1 VAASPSGANRFV
13 SSGRAFIKDVEN
25 NGERLIDCHQ
35 WPAFSL
41 RNSSSAKV
49 LNWAASRQSTGIG
62 YVLSMT
68 SNRLANI
75 LPILA
80 VLGSVTAL
88 GIGTTF
94 AKQLFP
100 QVGSLGTTAL
110 RVGFSALLL
119 LALWRPWR
127 WPLSRVDAISVLKYG
142 VALGFMNLLFYM
154 SLRTIPFG
162 VAVAIEFSGPLA
174 VAMMYSRKPIDFLWL
189 ALAVLGLG
197 LLLPIGHGAASLD
210 TEGMLY
216 ALAAA
221 VCWGAYIVFGKR
233 LSHLHAGHSVALGL
247 SVAAI
252 TVVPFG
258 VWHAGSALLDAHILL
273 FGIGVAAISS
283 AIPISLEM
291 VALKR
296 LPQETFGIMTSME
309 PAVAA
314 LLGLLMLDEHL
325 GGLQLLAIVCIMMA
339 AAGSS
344 VTARHDQPKSV
355 PAEVLM

>member
-1 VAASPSGANRFV
+1 MNLHRFTY
-13 SSGRAFIKDVEN
+13 A
-25 NGERLIDCHQ
+25 
-35 WPAFSL
+35 
-41 RNSSSAKV
+41 
-49 LNWAASRQSTGIG
+49 
-62 YVLSMT
+62 
-68 SNRLANI
+68 

-88 GIGTTF
+88 GIGTSF

-100 QVGSLGTTAL
+100 QVGSLGTTSL

-119 LALWRPWR
+119 LVLWRPWR
-127 WPLSRVDAISVLKYG
+127 WPLSRADAVSIIRYG

-174 VAMMYSRKPIDFLWL
+174 VTIMSSRKLIDFLWL
-189 ALAVLGLG
+189 TLAILGLG
-197 LLLPIGHGAASLD
+197 LLLPLGHGVVGLD
-210 TEGMLY
+210 PEGIMY

-258 VWHAGSALLDAHILL
+258 VWHAGSALLQPGILL
-273 FGIGVAAISS
+273 FGLGVAAISS
-283 AIPISLEM
+283 ALPISLEM

-296 LPQETFGIMTSME
+296 LPQEAFGIMTSME

-314 LLGLLMLDEHL
+314 LLGFLMLDERLSHL
-325 GGLQLLAIVCIMMA
+325 QWLAIVCIMLA

-344 VTARHDQPKSV
+344 VTTRRSLPKNA
-355 PAEVLM
+355 PEKIMM

>member
-1 VAASPSGANRFV
+1 MR
-13 SSGRAFIKDVEN
+13 E
-25 NGERLIDCHQ
+25 
-35 WPAFSL
+35 FSRRRVCYL
-41 RNSSSAKV
+41 
-49 LNWAASRQSTGIG
+49 QP
-62 YVLSMT
+62 MT
-68 SNRLANI
+68 SHRLTHL
-75 LPILA
+75 LPFLA

-88 GIGTTF
+88 GIGTSF

-127 WPLSRVDAISVLKYG
+127 WPLSRADVGSVIRYG

-174 VAMMYSRKPIDFLWL
+174 LAIVSSRKPIDFLWL
-189 ALAVLGLG
+189 ALALVGLG
-197 LLLPIGHGAASLD
+197 LLLPLGHDVTSLD
-210 TEGMLY
+210 PQGVMF

-221 VCWGAYIVFGKR
+221 VCWAAYIVFGKR
-233 LSHLHAGHSVALGL
+233 LGHLHAGHSVALGL
-247 SVAAI
+247 SVAAL

-258 VWHAGSALLDAHILL
+258 IWHAGAALLQPHILL
-273 FGIGVAAISS
+273 YGLGVAAVSS

-296 LPQETFGIMTSME
+296 LPQEAFGIMTSME

-314 LLGLLMLDEHL
+314 LLGLLMLNEHL
-325 GGLQLLAIVCIMMA
+325 SALQWLAIVCTMLA
-339 AAGSS
+339 AAGSAF
-344 VTARHDQPKSV
+344 TASRTVPKSV
-355 PAEVLM
+355 AQEVVM

>member
-1 VAASPSGANRFV
+1 M
-13 SSGRAFIKDVEN
+13 RA
-25 NGERLIDCHQ
+25 H
-35 WPAFSL
+35 
-41 RNSSSAKV
+41 
-49 LNWAASRQSTGIG
+49 
-62 YVLSMT
+62 
-68 SNRLANI
+68 RLAAA
-75 LPILA
+75 LPALA

-88 GIGTTF
+88 GVGTSF
-94 AKQLFP
+94 AKHLFP

-127 WPLSRVDAISVLKYG
+127 WSLSVADRASILRYG

-162 VAVAIEFSGPLA
+162 VAVAIEFAGPLT
-174 VAMMYSRKPIDFLWL
+174 VAMLSSRRPIDFLWL

-197 LLLPIGHGAASLD
+197 LLLPLNQNVAGLD
-210 TEGMLY
+210 PEGVAY

-233 LSHLHAGHSVALGL
+233 VGHLHAGQSVALGL
-247 SVAAI
+247 TVAAI
-252 TVVPFG
+252 AVVPFG
-258 VWHAGSALLDAHILL
+258 VWQAGSALLSPSILL
-273 FGIGVAAISS
+273 YGLGIAAISS

-296 LPQETFGIMTSME
+296 LPKEAFGILTSME

-325 GGLQLLAIVCIMMA
+325 TGLQWLAIVCTMLA
-339 AAGSS
+339 AAGSAI
-344 VTARHDQPKSV
+344 TARRQPPQGV
-355 PAEVLM
+355 PADVVM

>member
-1 VAASPSGANRFV
+1 M
-13 SSGRAFIKDVEN
+13 
-25 NGERLIDCHQ
+25 
-35 WPAFSL
+35 
-41 RNSSSAKV
+41 
-49 LNWAASRQSTGIG
+49 G
-62 YVLSMT
+62 YVLKMT
-68 SNRLANI
+68 SRRFANL
-75 LPILA
+75 LPIFA

-88 GIGTTF
+88 GIGTSF

-127 WPLSRVDAISVLKYG
+127 WPLSRADAMSVLKYG

-162 VAVAIEFSGPLA
+162 VAVAIEFSGPLS
-174 VAMMYSRKPIDFLWL
+174 VAMLYSRRPIDFAWL
-189 ALAVLGLG
+189 ALAVVGLG
-197 LLLPIGHGAASLD
+197 LLLPLGRNVSGLD
-210 TEGMLY
+210 MEGLIY

-233 LSHLHAGHSVALGL
+233 LSHLHAGHSVSMGL
-247 SVAAI
+247 TVAAL

-258 VWHAGSALLDAHILL
+258 VWHAGSALLEPHILL
-273 FGIGVAAISS
+273 FGLGVAAISS

-291 VALKR
+291 MALKR
-296 LPQETFGIMTSME
+296 LPQEAFGIMTSLE

-314 LLGLLMLDEHL
+314 LLGLLMLNEHL
-325 GGLQLLAIVCIMMA
+325 SSLQWLAIVCIMLA
-339 AAGSS
+339 AAGGSL
-344 VTARHDQPKSV
+344 TARRGQAKSAA
-355 PAEVLM
+355 AEVLM